1 MDLEELKA
9 LAAAGEI
16 ETVIVAMPDMQGRL
30 VGKRLTARHF
40 LGAGQDGVGT
50 CSVVLGWGHDHALD
64 PGYELTGWAN
74 GYPDLVVKPDLSTL
88 RRYPW
93 FEKTAFVIGDA
104 ASPEGGLLS
113 VAPRTILGEMIGR
126 LDRLGLTPLF
136 ASELEC
142 YLLDETPASAFDK
155 GFVNLKPK
163 HRTLHPETLIRTSE
177 DEAYLGALRRHM
189 EASGVPVEMVKAEY
203 APGQIEVNLEYAA
216 AMTAADRHMVFK
228 TGAKEIALQQGLVAT
243 FMAKLAHDLGGSSC
257 HIHMSL
263 LGHDGR
269 SAFAAGDD
277 GRGTSETMRHF
288 LGGLTAYLSDI
299 FLFLAPTVNSYK
311 RLRPGTFAPATVTWG
326 EDNRTV
332 ALRLVGKG
340 KARRIENRIPG
351 ADVNPY
357 LAYAG
362 MLAAGL
368 RGIEEKREPIGEAA
382 TGNAYD
388 LGGRPA
394 LPTSLEEATDLFET
408 SEMIGAAFGSTV
420 QKHYANFGRQ
430 SVRAAS
436 TVVTD
441 YERRILLLDI

>member
-1 MDLEELKA
+1 MDLEQLKS
-9 LAAAGEI
+9 LAASGEI

-64 PGYELTGWAN
+64 PGYELTGWDN
-74 GYPDLVVKPDLSTL
+74 GYPDLVVRPDLSTL
-88 RRYPW
+88 RPYPW
-93 FEKTAFVIGDA
+93 FDKTAFVLGDA
-104 ASPEGGLLS
+104 VAPGGAPIDL
-113 VAPRTILGEMIGR
+113 APRTILADMIAR
-126 LDRLGLTPLF
+126 LDGLGLRPLF

-155 GFVNLKPK
+155 GFVNLKAK

-177 DEAYLGALRRHM
+177 DEAYLGALRRNM
-189 EASGVPVEMVKAEY
+189 EAAGVPVEMVKAEY
-203 APGQIEVNLEYAA
+203 APGQIEVNLEYAD

-263 LGHDGR
+263 LDRSGR
-269 SAFAAGDD
+269 SAFADGDD
-277 GRGTSETMRHF
+277 GAGTSETMRHF

-340 KARRIENRIPG
+340 RARRIENRIPG

-382 TGNAYD
+382 TGNAYN

-394 LPTSLEEATDLFET
+394 LPTTLEEATAMFER
-408 SEMIGAAFGSTV
+408 SEMVGAAFGSAV
-420 QKHYANFGRQ
+420 QRHYANFGRQ

>member
-1 MDLEELKA
+1 MDIEQLKS
-9 LAAAGEI
+9 LAASGEI

-64 PGYELTGWAN
+64 PGYELTGWDN
-74 GYPDLVVKPDLSTL
+74 GYPDLVVRPDLSTL
-88 RRYPW
+88 RPYPW
-93 FEKTAFVIGDA
+93 FDKTAFVLGDA
-104 ASPEGGLLS
+104 VAPGGTPID
-113 VAPRTILGEMIGR
+113 VAPRTILADMIAR
-126 LDRLGLTPLF
+126 LDSLGLRPLF

-155 GFVNLKPK
+155 GFVNLKAK

-177 DEAYLGALRRHM
+177 DEAYLGALRRNM
-189 EASGVPVEMVKAEY
+189 EAAGVPVEMVKAEY
-203 APGQIEVNLEYAA
+203 APGQIEVNLEYAD
-216 AMTAADRHMVFK
+216 AMAAADRHMVFK

-263 LGHDGR
+263 LDRDGR
-269 SAFAAGDD
+269 SAFAEGD
-277 GRGTSETMRHF
+277 GGAGTSETMRHF

-340 KARRIENRIPG
+340 RARRIENRIPG

-382 TGNAYD
+382 TGNAYN

-394 LPTSLEEATDLFET
+394 LPTTLEEATLLFER
-408 SEMIGAAFGSTV
+408 SEMVGTAFGSAV

>member
-1 MDLEELKA
+1 MDIEQLKS
-9 LAAAGEI
+9 LAASGEI

-64 PGYELTGWAN
+64 PGYELTGWDN
-74 GYPDLVVKPDLSTL
+74 GYPDLVVRPDLSTL
-88 RRYPW
+88 RPYPW
-93 FEKTAFVIGDA
+93 FDKTAFVLGDA
-104 ASPEGGLLS
+104 VAPGGTPID
-113 VAPRTILGEMIGR
+113 VAPRTILADMIAR
-126 LDRLGLTPLF
+126 LDSLGLRPLF

-155 GFVNLKPK
+155 GFVNLKTK

-177 DEAYLGALRRHM
+177 DEAYLGALRRNM
-189 EASGVPVEMVKAEY
+189 EAAGVPVEMVKAEY
-203 APGQIEVNLEYAA
+203 APGQIEVNLEYAD
-216 AMTAADRHMVFK
+216 AMAAADRHMVFK

-263 LGHDGR
+263 LDRDGR
-269 SAFAAGDD
+269 SAFADGDAGA
-277 GRGTSETMRHF
+277 GTSETMRHF

-340 KARRIENRIPG
+340 RARRIENRIPG

-382 TGNAYD
+382 TGNAYN

-394 LPTSLEEATDLFET
+394 LPTTLEEATLLFER
-408 SEMIGAAFGSTV
+408 SEMVGTAFGSAV
-420 QKHYANFGRQ
+420 QTHYANFGRQ

>member
-1 MDLEELKA
+1 MDLEQLKS
-9 LAAAGEI
+9 LAASGEI

-64 PGYELTGWAN
+64 PGYELTGWDN
-74 GYPDLVVKPDLSTL
+74 GYPDLVVRPDLSTL
-88 RRYPW
+88 RPYPW
-93 FEKTAFVIGDA
+93 FDKTAFVLGDA
-104 ASPEGGLLS
+104 VAPGGTPIG
-113 VAPRTILGEMIGR
+113 VAPRTILADMIAR
-126 LDRLGLTPLF
+126 LDGLGLRPLF

-155 GFVNLKPK
+155 GFVNLKAK
-163 HRTLHPETLIRTSE
+163 HRTLHPEMLIRTSE
-177 DEAYLGALRRHM
+177 DEAYLGALRRNM
-189 EASGVPVEMVKAEY
+189 EAAGVPVEMVKAEY
-203 APGQIEVNLEYAA
+203 APGQIEVNLEYAD

-263 LGHDGR
+263 LDRPGR
-269 SAFAAGDD
+269 SAFADGDD
-277 GRGTSETMRHF
+277 GAGTSETMRHF

-340 KARRIENRIPG
+340 RARRIENRIPG

-382 TGNAYD
+382 TGNAYN

-394 LPTSLEEATDLFET
+394 LPTTLEEATAMFER
-408 SEMIGAAFGSTV
+408 SEMVGAAFGSAV
-420 QKHYANFGRQ
+420 QRHYANFGRQ

>member
-1 MDLEELKA
+1 MELEELRS
-9 LAAAGEI
+9 LVESGDI
-16 ETVIVAMPDMQGRL
+16 ETVIVAMTDMQGRL

-40 LGAGQDGVGT
+40 LGAGRDGVGT

-64 PGYELTGWAN
+64 PGYELTSWEN
-74 GYPDLVVKPDLSTL
+74 GYPDLVVRPDLATL

-93 FEKTAFVIGDA
+93 FEKTAFVMGDA
-104 ASPEGGLLS
+104 VTSEGAPIA
-113 VAPRTILGEMIGR
+113 VAPRTILAGMIER
-126 LDRLGLTPLF
+126 LDRHGLRPLF

-155 GFVNLKPK
+155 GFVRLATK

-189 EASGVPVEMVKAEY
+189 EAADVPVEMVKAEY
-203 APGQIEVNLEYAA
+203 APGQIETNLEYAD
-216 AMTAADRHMVFK
+216 AMVAADRHIIFK

-263 LGHDGR
+263 LGNDGK
-269 SAFAAGDD
+269 SAFAAGAD
-277 GRGTSETMRHF
+277 GRGTSVTMRHF
-288 LGGLTAYLSDI
+288 LGGLTAYLRDV
-299 FLFLAPTVNSYK
+299 FLFFGPTINSYK
-311 RLRPGTFAPATVTWG
+311 RLRPGTFAPATLTWG

-340 KARRIENRIPG
+340 AARRIENRIPG
-351 ADVNPY
+351 ADANPY

-362 MLAAGL
+362 MIAAGL
-368 RGIEEKREPIGEAA
+368 AGIEQKLEPIGAA
-382 TGNAYD
+382 AVGNAYD
-388 LGGRPA
+388 LKDRPA
-394 LPTSLEEATDLFET
+394 LPTSLEEAASLFEN
-408 SEMIGAAFGSTV
+408 SEMVEASFGPAV
-420 QKHYANFGRQ
+420 RKHYANFGLQ
-430 SVRAAS
+430 SVRAAAS
-436 TVVTD
+436 AVTD